1 MVVPELNGE
10 IESCGHYSLTMEECK
25 ACGSLTPHSDIAKIK
40 CALCYTVESRLL
52 PPDQDIIDQISLY
65 DAVITSRLPIHQTL
79 QLRPYLPLE
88 VAAVAALMR
97 ANKNKIRS
105 NILLVQLPFGRNLYT
120 TAFVFAQSRIAV
132 CLPKTTMSVDV
143 LADEIYYRYRELEQI
158 SLAEWRSI
166 VASAFATFKQKGYVV
181 RIGKKL
187 YQPVED
193 VDAPVPKRY
202 AND

>member
-1 MVVPELNGE
+1 MNSIILPIV
-10 IESCGHYSLTMEECK
+10 SK
-25 ACGSLTPHSDIAKIK
+25 ASITLSQA
-40 CALCYTVESRLL
+40 S
-52 PPDQDIIDQISLY
+52 PDPRCLIQV
-65 DAVITSRLPIHQTL
+65 VITSMAASSANWISGNIQPTHQTL
-79 QLRPYLPLE
+79 QLRPHLPLE

-97 ANKNKIRS
+97 ANKNKVRS
-105 NILLVQLPFGRNLYT
+105 NILLVQLPSGRNLYT

-132 CLPKTTMSVDV
+132 CQPKKTMSVDV
-143 LADEIYYRYRELEQI
+143 LADEIYYRYRELGQI
-158 SLAEWRSI
+158 SPAEWRSI

-181 RIGKKL
+181 RVGKKL